1 VAGTAEKDLLRFG
14 ASRSLRAEDLTV
26 VMAAAAAPSS

>member
-1 VAGTAEKDLLRFG
+1 MEAKGQLHFG
-14 ASRSLRAEDLTV
+14 ASRSRRAVDLMV